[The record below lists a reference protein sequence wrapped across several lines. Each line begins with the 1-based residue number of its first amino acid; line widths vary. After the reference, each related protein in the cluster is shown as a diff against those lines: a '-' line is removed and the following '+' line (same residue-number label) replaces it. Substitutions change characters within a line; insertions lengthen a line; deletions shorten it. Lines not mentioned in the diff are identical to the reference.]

1 MRGLRSKLVLLLIV
15 YFAGFATAIY
25 ALSPAP
31 ENQVQNGSEKTLIDS
46 ILKSDDF
53 AKSFNSG
60 MHKCIALGKDA
71 VEQSTKYLK
80 QKIDERQHKS
90 DG

>member
-15 YFAGFATAIY
+15 YFSGFATAIY

-31 ENQVQNGSEKTLIDS
+31 ENHIQKDGQKSMLDS

-60 MHKCIALGKDA
+60 MRKSIALGREVVDR
-71 VEQSTKYLK
+71 STDYIKHKIDEKYLK
-80 QKIDERQHKS
+80 S

>member
-1 MRGLRSKLVLLLIV
+1 MRGWRSKLVLLLVV

-31 ENQVQNGSEKTLIDS
+31 EQQTAKADQKSTIDA

-60 MHKCIALGKDA
+60 MHKAIALGREALDR
-71 VEQSTKYLK
+71 STEYLK
-80 QKIDERQHKS
+80 EKIDEHQLRS